1 MKTLHPDFKA
11 ILHPIDELPEGQPNQ
26 KILVVESEPKSS
38 SGFGLEVYHYERDLH
53 PRHKGW
59 KGDPFVLFHSVR
71 GDQKS
76 RIVGWAWVVK

>member
-11 ILHPIDELPEGQPNQ
+11 LLHPIEKLPEGKPNQ
-26 KILVVESEPKSS
+26 RILVVESEPQSS
-38 SGFGLEVYHYERDLH
+38 SGFVVESYYYVRDL
-53 PRHKGW
+53 PPKCKGW
-59 KGDPFVLFHSVR
+59 QGEPFVLFHFAR